1 MKAVLCK
8 AYGPPSS
15 LVVEE
20 VPDLSPGPGQ
30 VLVQVHAA
38 GVNFPDT
45 LIIQGKYQFK
55 PDLPFSPGAE
65 VAGVVK
71 SVGEGVKN
79 VRAGDRV
86 IAATTWGGYAQQVLA
101 QAERV
106 IPMPE
111 GMPFETAAAFLIAY
125 GTSHHALKDR
135 GELKPGETVLVLGAA
150 GGVGLAAVEIAKA
163 MGARVIAAASSDD
176 KLAVCREHG
185 ADAAINYAT
194 ENLRERIKSLTD
206 GRGVDVVYDPVGGD
220 LSEPALRSMAWR
232 GRFLVVGFAAGTIPS
247 LPLNLTLLKG
257 CSIVGVFWGAFVRS
271 EPERNAADLRE
282 LVGWLQ
288 QGKLRPRISG
298 VYPLERCAEALLQVM
313 DRKATGKFVLTTGA

>member
-65 VAGVVK
+65 VAGIVK
-71 SVGEGVKN
+71 AVGEGVKN
-79 VRAGDRV
+79 VRTGDRV

-135 GELKPGETVLVLGAA
+135 GELKAGETVLVLGAA

-185 ADAAINYAT
+185 ADATINYAT

>member
-185 ADAAINYAT
+185 ADATINYAT

>member
-65 VAGVVK
+65 VAGIVK
-71 SVGEGVKN
+71 AVGEGVKN

-185 ADAAINYAT
+185 ADATINYAT

-257 CSIVGVFWGAFVRS
+257 CSIVGVCWGAFVRS